1 MVRST
6 QTSAQCSI
14 TFFGHLLGPDGIQPD
29 QEKTLAIQGIKP
41 PSNVPELR
49 RFMGMINKFTHK
61 LAKITQ
67 PLRELL
73 SKRSSWAWGPPQE
86 QAFKQVKDEHSKAVT
101 LAHYDVTAETKV
113 SADASSYGLGAVLLQ
128 SIGVET
134 SSICISYHD

>member
-14 TFFGHLLGPDGIQPD
+14 TFFGHPLGPDGIQPD

-49 RFMGMINKFTHK
+49 RFMGMINQMGKFTHK

-73 SKRSSWAWGPPQE
+73 SKRSSWAPQE

-128 SIGVET
+128 SVNRSGNQ
-134 SSICISYHD
+134 